1 MIEKMGMKV
10 TVEAIH
16 RDKDGNIINHQKHVF
31 DPKIERINRLIEQLG
46 TLKSILDNVKNNE
59 VND

>member
-31 DPKIERINRLIEQLG
+31 DPEQERINRLIEQLKK
-46 TLKSILDNVKNNE
+46 LKSLTRSLRDT
-59 VND
+59 